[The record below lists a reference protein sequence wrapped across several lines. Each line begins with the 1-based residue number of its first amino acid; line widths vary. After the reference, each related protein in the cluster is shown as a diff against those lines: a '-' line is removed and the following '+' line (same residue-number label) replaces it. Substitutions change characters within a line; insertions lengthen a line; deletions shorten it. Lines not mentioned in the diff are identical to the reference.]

1 MHRWPAAEPEDK
13 SCILFKTMK
22 TFLLFSLERN
32 NGMPKKAHF
41 SCCNK
46 ALAVH
51 RGSLSLLRKPHPTL
65 EAGIENNP
73 CRRLL

>member
-1 MHRWPAAEPEDK
+1 MACPKRP
-13 SCILFKTMK
+13 I
-22 TFLLFSLERN
+22 FSY
-32 NGMPKKAHF
+32 G
-41 SCCNK
+41 NK